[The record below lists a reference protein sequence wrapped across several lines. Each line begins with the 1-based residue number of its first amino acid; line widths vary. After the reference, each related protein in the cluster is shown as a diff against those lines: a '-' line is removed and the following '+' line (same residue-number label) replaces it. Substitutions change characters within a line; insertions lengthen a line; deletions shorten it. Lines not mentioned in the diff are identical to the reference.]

1 MSWSTRIFQ
10 LRAYSSAAAG
20 VLCRLLRP
28 RPRMP
33 GREPARRLAGPT
45 GRAAVAGLCTV
56 LCLPLSLD
64 AATPLGRVADN
75 ARLYDFD
82 IAGQDLHSSLQA
94 VALTANLRLL
104 YRSDIVRGVVSPSL
118 KARCT
123 AQQAI
128 EALLAGTNLSYEQLS
143 SGVVLIRRTDPTLA
157 DRIREMVALRREAA
171 EAEGVHAGNEQT
183 DDNPAVLEEIIV
195 TAQKREES
203 AQAIPVAINVVS
215 GRTLVEEGVR
225 EVKDVGKA
233 STALEINTRQ
243 GQATVVGMR
252 GMQQQGFSPTGDTLT
267 AVHLDGVFLSNFW
280 GMNGMMFDLERVEV
294 MAGPQGTLYGRN
306 SAAGAINLITT
317 RPGDHLAA
325 NASLEYG
332 SFNTLRA
339 DGGIS
344 MPLTDTLAL
353 RVAGTRYTRDALY
366 SDGEAAIDQ
375 WAGRLSVNWQPTPV
389 DTLYFT
395 YDHINTGGT
404 NEGGGL
410 YAVDPNVRAYDTA
423 TNAFLPS
430 PPESVTRFISTVGDP
445 YDNAAYVAARGQVF
459 SGHIQSVHW
468 GAMAQYTHDFG
479 PFDAVMLVSHRELE
493 AISQTATKAATAAYP
508 QTYPQVADSDVAE
521 LRLVS
526 DDQGSWKWVGG
537 LFWLKSAALHG
548 NSVPNSLAP
557 GAGFPGFVMTATG
570 PVSTLGTAP
579 PDPNTGLNVPG
590 CPCISGF
597 SPVNGGTTAYAAYSQ
612 ATWTPENL
620 QRWHF
625 TGGLR
630 YSYDRKSTTQGYY
643 VNSVLQSL
651 WVPDENSI
659 PDFLAASIITPAQA
673 AGTNIPPTVLHTN
686 GSGTWSQVQYRFGVE
701 YTVDDRSMLYGTIAT
716 GYKSGGF
723 AYGSTPKL
731 KPETLLAYE
740 IGSKNRFLGDSL
752 QLNMAAW
759 WYDYTDLEVPMS
771 RPIPPPFPVVNN
783 VPQTVVPSVASA
795 GRVHLGGFSFDF
807 DWAVTP
813 RDRLGLS
820 STYIYSRIV
829 DGREILDG
837 VVTEVIREGQRLGD
851 APKWQWLG
859 RYSHRFD
866 LAGGASIVP
875 ALKYQWQSRKYDG
888 GAIPAG
894 SVLPGAT
901 SVDPVRGT
909 FNLARE
915 VQGQT
920 TIPQQWIMD
929 LQVKFVPAGSAWD
942 LTAYVHNLTDELEIK
957 QLFYASNPLGGGP
970 TGNYGHTTAL
980 LGEPRTVGVILNV
993 RF

>member
-1 MSWSTRIFQ
+1 MS
-10 LRAYSSAAAG
+10 LG
-20 VLCRLLRP
+20 
-28 RPRMP
+28 
-33 GREPARRLAGPT
+33 
-45 GRAAVAGLCTV
+45 AAV
-56 LCLPLSLD
+56 PQ
-64 AATPLGRVADN
+64 GRVVDTT
-75 ARLYDFD
+75 RLYDFD
-82 IAGQDLHSSLQA
+82 IAAQDLHSSLQA

-104 YRSDIVRGVVSPSL
+104 YRSDIVTGVVSPAL

-123 AQQAI
+123 VKQAI
-128 EALLAGTNLSYEQLS
+128 ETLLAGSHLNHELLS
-143 SGVVLIRRTDPTLA
+143 SGVVLIRRNDPSLV
-157 DRIREMVALRREAA
+157 DRIRDMVARRRVAVEDASPDTANELANADAA
-171 EAEGVHAGNEQT
+171 I
-183 DDNPAVLEEIIV
+183 LEEIIV

-203 AQAIPVAINVVS
+203 AQTVPVAINVVS

-225 EVKDVGKA
+225 EVKDVGKTA
-233 STALEINTRQ
+233 TALEINTRQ

-252 GMQQQGFSPTGDTLT
+252 GMQQQGFAPTGDTLT
-267 AVHLDGVFLSNFW
+267 AVHLDGVFLNNFW

-306 SAAGAINLITT
+306 SAAGAVNLITT

-332 SFNTLRA
+332 SFNTFRA

-344 MPLTDTLAL
+344 LPFTDTLAV

-375 WAGRLSVNWQPTPV
+375 WAGRLSINWKPTPI
-389 DTLYFT
+389 DTLYLT

-410 YAVDPNVRAYDTA
+410 YAVDPDVRAYNPA
-423 TNAFLPS
+423 TNTFLTT
-430 PPESVTRFISTVGDP
+430 PPESVTRFIGTVGDP
-445 YDNAAYVAARGQVF
+445 YDNAGYVAARGQSF
-459 SGHIQSVHW
+459 SGQIESVHW

-479 PFDAVMLVSHRELE
+479 AFESVLLVSHRELE
-493 AISQTATKAATAAYP
+493 AIAEVATKAVNAPYP
-508 QTYPQVADSDVAE
+508 QLYPQVSDTDVAE

-526 DDQGSWKWVGG
+526 DNQGAWKWVGG
-537 LFWLKSAALHG
+537 LFWLRSAALHG
-548 NSVPNSLAP
+548 NAVPNGSEPTA
-557 GAGFPGFVMTATG
+557 AFPGFVNTATG
-570 PVSTLGTAP
+570 PVSTLGAAT
-579 PDPNTGLNVPG
+579 DPNTGLDVPG

-597 SPVNGGTTAYAAYSQ
+597 SPVNGDTQAYAAYTQ
-612 ATWTPENL
+612 ATWTPAAL
-620 QRWHF
+620 DRWHF

-651 WVPDENSI
+651 WVPDANSI

-686 GSGTWSQVQYRFGVE
+686 GAGTWSQVQYRFGVE

-731 KPETLLAYE
+731 KPETLIAYE

-752 QLNMAAW
+752 QLNAAAW
-759 WYDYTDLEVPMS
+759 WYDYMDLEVPMS
-771 RPIPPPFPVVNN
+771 RPIPPPFPFVNN

-795 GRVHLGGFSFDF
+795 GRVNLGGFSFDF

-813 RDRLGLS
+813 RDRLGVS

-829 DGREILDG
+829 DGRETLDG

-851 APKWQWLG
+851 APMWQWLG

-901 SVDPVRGT
+901 AVDPVSGT

-915 VQGQT
+915 VPGQT
-920 TIPQQWIMD
+920 AIPSQWIMD
-929 LQVKFVPAGSAWD
+929 LQVKFVPPRGAWD
-942 LTAYVHNLTDELEIK
+942 VTAYVHNLTDELDIK
-957 QLFYASNPLGGGP
+957 QLFYAGNPLGGGP

-980 LGEPRTVGVILNV
+980 LGEPRTVGVILNL

>member
-1 MSWSTRIFQ
+1 MSWSTRISR
-10 LRAYSSAAAG
+10 LRAYSRTAAAL
-20 VLCRLLRP
+20 LCRFFP
-28 RPRMP
+28 VSAPF
-33 GREPARRLAGPT
+33 AVCC
-45 GRAAVAGLCTV
+45 AA
-56 LCLPLSLD
+56 LCLPL
-64 AATPLGRVADN
+64 AASAAVPQGRVAEDT
-75 ARLYDFD
+75 RVYDFD
-82 IAGQDLHSSLQA
+82 IARQDLHSSLQA

-104 YRSDIVRGVVSPSL
+104 YRSDIVTGLVSPAL
-118 KARCT
+118 KSRCT

-128 EALLAGTNLSYEQLS
+128 EALLQDTHLRYEQLS
-143 SGVVLIRRTDPTLA
+143 SGVVLIRRDDPSLL
-157 DRIREMVALRREAA
+157 DRFREMVARRREADDAEEAAPGNAQA
-171 EAEGVHAGNEQT
+171 EANT
-183 DDNPAVLEEIIV
+183 AVLEEIIV

-215 GRTLVEEGVR
+215 GKTLVEEGVR
-225 EVKDVGKA
+225 DVKDVGKA

-252 GMQQQGFSPTGDTLT
+252 GMQQLGFAPTGDTLT

-306 SAAGAINLITT
+306 SAAGAVNLITT

-332 SFNTLRA
+332 SFNTFRA
-339 DGGIS
+339 EGGINVPFS
-344 MPLTDTLAL
+344 EKLAV
-353 RVAGTRYTRDALY
+353 RVAGTRYRRDALY

-375 WAGRLSVNWQPTPV
+375 WAGRVSLNWKATPT
-389 DTLYFT
+389 DTVYMT

-410 YAVDPNVRAYDTA
+410 YAIDPNVRAFDAA
-423 TNAFLPS
+423 TGTFLAT
-430 PPESVTRFISTVGDP
+430 PPESVTRFTNAVGDP
-445 YDNAAYVAARGQVF
+445 YDNAAYVTARGQVF
-459 SGHIQSVHW
+459 SGRIRSVHW
-468 GAMAQYTHDFG
+468 GAMAQYTHAFG
-479 PFDAVMLVSHRELE
+479 GFDAVLLLSHRELE
-493 AISQTATKAATAAYP
+493 AISNVATKAAAAAFP
-508 QTYPQVADSDVAE
+508 QMYPQVADSDVAE

-526 DDQGSWKWVGG
+526 DNEGAWKWVGG

-548 NSVPNSLAP
+548 NAVPNSLEP
-557 GAGFPGFVMTATG
+557 VAGFPGFVTTATG
-570 PVSTLGTAP
+570 TVSTLGTPA
-579 PDPNTGLNVPG
+579 PDPNTGLDVPG
-590 CPCISGF
+590 CPCVSGY
-597 SPVNGGTTAYAAYSQ
+597 SPVNGETTAYAAYGQ
-612 ATWTPENL
+612 ATWTPEAL

-651 WVPDENSI
+651 WVPDEDSI
-659 PDFLAASIITPAQA
+659 PAFLAGSIITPAQA
-673 AGTNIPPTVLHTN
+673 AGTNIPPTVVNTN

-701 YTVDDRSMLYGTIAT
+701 YTVDDRSMLYGTVAT

-723 AYGSTPKL
+723 AYGSTPRL

-740 IGSKNRFLGDSL
+740 VGSKNRFLGDSL

-759 WYDYTDLEVPMS
+759 WYDYRDLEVPMA

-783 VPQTVVPSVASA
+783 VPQTVVQTVASA

-807 DWAVTP
+807 DWALTP

-829 DGREILDG
+829 DGRESLDG

-866 LAGGASIVP
+866 LPGGASVVP
-875 ALKYQWQSRKYDG
+875 GIKYQWQSRKYDG
-888 GAIPAG
+888 GGIPAG
-894 SVLPGAT
+894 SVLPGAAT
-901 SVDPVRGT
+901 VDPVRGT

-915 VQGQT
+915 VPGQT
-920 TIPQQWIMD
+920 TIPSQRIMD
-929 LQVKFVPAGSAWD
+929 LQVKFVPASDGWD

-957 QLFYASNPLGGGP
+957 QLFYANNPLGGGP

-980 LGEPRTVGVILNV
+980 LGEPRTFGVILNL